1 MPRVG
6 LTHLRVISEA
16 RQLSEE
22 IGLDQLT
29 MTAVAQRLGIK
40 LPSLYKHIGSIAE
53 LRRII
58 ATIAAREL
66 GDEIANA
73 ALGRDG
79 SSAIYAISQAY
90 RKWAVNHPARYRAS
104 QIPPAPGDFQHEA
117 IVGAVARTFTA
128 AIAASGSENTGAQ
141 VDRARAAR
149 ATLHGFVTLE
159 STRSFGSATNV
170 DRSFRR
176 TIHGLTDALALNAAP
191 RAGDASPSGS
201 TAPRMPTHRLGST

>member
-29 MTAVAQRLGIK
+29 MTAVAQRLGVK
-40 LPSLYKHIGSIAE
+40 LPSLYKHIVSIAE
-53 LRRII
+53 LRRTI

-66 GDEIANA
+66 GNEIAIA
-73 ALGRDG
+73 ARGRDG
-79 SSAIYAISQAY
+79 SSAMYAISQAY
-90 RKWAVNHPARYRAS
+90 RKWAMGHPARYSAS
-104 QIPPAPGDFQHEA
+104 QMAPAPGDVQHQA
-117 IVGAVARTFTA
+117 IHEAVARTFTA
-128 AIAASGSENTGAQ
+128 AIAAPGSENTATQ

-159 STRSFGSATNV
+159 STRSFGSDTNV
-170 DRSFRR
+170 DRSFAR
-176 TIHGLTDALALNAAP
+176 TIHGLTIALALNEAP
-191 RAGDASPSGS
+191 DAGM
-201 TAPRMPTHRLGST
+201 RHRQIPPPLERPCTGWVQL